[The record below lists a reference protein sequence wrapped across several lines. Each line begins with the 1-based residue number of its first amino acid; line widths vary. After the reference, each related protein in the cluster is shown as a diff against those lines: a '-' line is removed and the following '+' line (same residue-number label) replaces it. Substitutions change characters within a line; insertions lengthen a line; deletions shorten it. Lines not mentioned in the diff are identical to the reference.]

1 VRIASG
7 LPRTATFKVLT
18 RLLAADRWNTGD
30 PVWWRPDGRWPGYVP
45 LGAEQAA
52 ALDIA
57 ISTSR
62 PG

>member
-1 VRIASG
+1 
-7 LPRTATFKVLT
+7 
-18 RLLAADRWNTGD
+18 
-30 PVWWRPDGRWPGYVP
+30 VWWRPDGYWPGYVP

-52 ALDIA
+52 ALDAA